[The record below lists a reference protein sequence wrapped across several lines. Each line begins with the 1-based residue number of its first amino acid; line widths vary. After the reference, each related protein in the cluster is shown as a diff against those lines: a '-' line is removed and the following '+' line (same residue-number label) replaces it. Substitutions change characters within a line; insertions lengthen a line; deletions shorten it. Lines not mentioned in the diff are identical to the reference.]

1 MQKSLTFLLILV
13 VSTSHAQIISN
24 FTVDDEGWTAAFSGG
39 ATATVEY
46 VSTGGN
52 PGGHLSAFPPTSGG
66 SANTSMSWYWVAP
79 AKFLGQ
85 FSFSYGQHL
94 KLDLKQ
100 STAGTDNTVSDII
113 LRASGGQTIH
123 LRFPEKPGTE
133 WTSYSIPLDLSADWR
148 SNSVAGNVAF
158 EHEIRRVLANLSQIQ
173 IRCKWIN
180 VAGYSSQLDNVV
192 LEQRELKPAPSVAS
206 ITPTAALTNAT
217 VTINGTN
224 FGETTANNRV
234 YFGNTEVTL
243 LSASATQLQVTVPPG
258 ATFAPIRA
266 LNTSTGL
273 SAQSSV
279 FFQPQFNN
287 PDDTGG
293 RIIANTFGL
302 NVEVPY
308 SAGVLASIM
317 GDIDG
322 DGWLDV
328 VTLESG
334 ATMGIFRNAG
344 SGGEINSSTFHSR
357 VGIPSGEQGQGNSG
371 GLALADFDNDG
382 KLDLV
387 TYSRGRF
394 DGFSNSGGITISRN
408 ISTPGNIAF
417 EPARLFFEI
426 DIFQNGITVA
436 DLDGDG
442 RTDILINSTGLV
454 IFQNTSRAPGY
465 IEFAAARRINS
476 VSGYV
481 MVCDLN
487 NDGKP
492 EVIATGAGNT
502 NIIFQNEST
511 PGNIIITPAFS
522 FPGSMVSGITAA
534 DLDGDGKQDLTFYR
548 INGFNDYDLVIRKNI
563 HTTGPVTEASLAPE
577 IILSKINRA
586 YSQRVADINGDNL
599 PEIIL
604 MGVTASFVVF
614 ENVTTPGILTQDSFI
629 EEVSFQ
635 GNVNLNAP
643 LVGDINGDNKPD
655 VITFGSSG
663 SNRLIIY
670 ENESVPKPTISVNTV
685 SPLRA
690 TTGSTITITGEK
702 FSEVPERN
710 TVWFGG
716 VQANVLTASKT
727 ELTVEA
733 PAGSTYA
740 PVSVTR
746 DRLTSYYHQPFSATF
761 GNGVD
766 FTDAHFAP
774 PVTIALAGADYDID
788 VGDMNKD
795 GLPDLVVE
803 VTNGARFFRNT
814 YSGGP
819 LASDAL
825 TLDISVGTS
834 FLNPKLLDA
843 DGDGLLDVFAVNGN
857 ARKNSSTDGSTLEFD
872 ANVATSIN
880 GSNVAFADFN
890 LDGKLDMA
898 GPNAGSAVL
907 QVRENRTRKG
917 PFTSG
922 TFSSFATTVNFA
934 KLSTGGGV
942 VTADFDRDGW
952 PDVAVTN
959 PGSGSMSIYHNQQ
972 RKRIG
977 AGSFV
982 RSDITTGA
990 NPGRIYSSDFDNDGR
1005 QDLLLYHGTGANNTL
1020 LILLHNQSTPG
1031 NISFTRIDLT
1041 NPSATTVMHIAD
1053 VDGDGRVDILTTSET
1068 GNRFSI
1074 FKNIYTSGTLAAT
1087 SFASPFNTS
1096 VTAPR
1101 AIVTADLNVD
1111 GKPEIV
1117 ITRTGFLEIY
1127 ENLIPTTAISIT
1139 TQPIATATICEGGS
1153 ASFTTAATGTTNIT
1167 YQWQKFNSVTSL
1179 FENLNNNTVYAGVTT
1194 STLSISNVSVLE
1206 AGDYRC
1212 LIRGDL
1218 AADAFTNTAQL
1229 IVNSLP
1235 APPDVISASRC
1246 GTGSVILTASGG
1258 APGDYRW
1265 YTQTP
1270 FALITGEVN
1279 ETYTT
1284 PTLTVSTDY
1293 LVSLADAFCESTR
1306 VPITATIN
1314 PVPAQPVIVSSIT
1327 PAAGSIT
1334 ACSSSTLTLTAPAGF
1349 ATYDWSN
1356 GESTQQIT
1364 VTASGVYFVNVT
1376 NTEGCTSPAS
1386 ASLTVTILPEP
1397 CSNQPP
1403 VIEATL
1409 TGLYIEG
1416 AVRVDLTPLL
1426 SDPDDNLD
1434 LGSLR
1439 VLNTQTTAGA
1449 SASINSSNELILDYG
1464 GILFTGMDRISIE
1477 VCDLLGACTQQQL
1490 TIYVEGDIIVR
1501 TGFSPNG
1508 DTRNDFFQIDYI
1520 NLFPDTQQNRVTIYN
1535 RWGDAVFEITNYDNQ
1550 TRVFRGLNKNGN
1562 ELPSGTYFYKL
1573 EFTSGRKMKTGYLS
1587 LKR

>member
-1 MQKSLTFLLILV
+1 MQKSLTLILILIFF
-13 VSTSHAQIISN
+13 TSQAQITSN
-24 FTVDDEGWTAAFSGG
+24 FTANDEGWTAAHTGG
-39 ATATVEY
+39 TAAAFEY

-52 PGGHLSAFPPTSGG
+52 PGGHLSASPPTSGG
-66 SANTSMSWYWVAP
+66 SVNIGMNWYWVAP
-79 AKFLGQ
+79 VKFLGKHD
-85 FSFSYGQHL
+85 FSYGQHI
-94 KLDLKQ
+94 KFDLKQ

-113 LRASGGQTIH
+113 LRASGGQSIH
-123 LRFPEKPGTE
+123 LRLPEKPGTE
-133 WTSYSIPLDLSADWR
+133 WTSYSIPLDVSADWR

-180 VAGYSSQLDNVV
+180 VAGYSSRLDNVV
-192 LEQRELKPAPSVAS
+192 LEQSELKPAPTVASVA
-206 ITPTAALTNAT
+206 PTAALTHAT

-224 FGETTANNRV
+224 FGETISNNRV
-234 YFGNTEVTL
+234 YFGNTEAIVTA
-243 LSASATQLQVTVPPG
+243 ASATQLQVTVPPG
-258 ATFAPIRA
+258 ATFAPIRV

-273 SAQSSV
+273 SAQSSI

-287 PDDTGG
+287 PDETGG
-293 RIIANTFGL
+293 RIIASTFGL

-308 SAGVLASIM
+308 SAGVLASVM

-334 ATMGIFRNAG
+334 ATMGIFLNAG
-344 SGGEINSSTFHSR
+344 LGGEINSSAFHPR

-371 GLALADFDNDG
+371 SLALADFDNDG

-408 ISTPGNIAF
+408 MSTPGNIAF

-442 RTDILINSTGLV
+442 RQDILINSTGLV
-454 IFQNTSRAPGY
+454 IFQNTSRAPGM

-481 MVCDLN
+481 TVCDLN

-502 NIIFQNEST
+502 NIVFQNEST
-511 PGNIIITPAFS
+511 PGNIVITPAFS
-522 FPGSMVSGITAA
+522 FPGSMVSGITVA

-586 YSQRVADINGDNL
+586 YSQQVADINGDNL

-614 ENVTTPGILTQDSFI
+614 ENVTTPGTLTQDSFI
-629 EEVSFQ
+629 EGVSFQ

-655 VITFGSSG
+655 VITFGSG
-663 SNRLIIY
+663 GANRLIIY

-690 TTGSTITITGEK
+690 TVGSTITITGEK
-702 FSEVPERN
+702 FSSTPDRN

-766 FTDAHFAP
+766 FTDTHFAP
-774 PVTIALAGADYDID
+774 PVTIALAGADYDMD

-795 GLPDLVVE
+795 GLPDILVE

-819 LASDAL
+819 LAADAL

-857 ARKNSSTDGSTLEFD
+857 ARKNGSTAGGIFEFD
-872 ANVATSIN
+872 ANIATSIN

-890 LDGKLDMA
+890 LDGKIDMA

-907 QVRENRTRKG
+907 QVRENRTRRG
-917 PFTSG
+917 PFTTG
-922 TFSSFATTVNFA
+922 TFSSFATTDNFA
-934 KLSTGGGV
+934 KPSTNGGV

-977 AGSFV
+977 TGSFV

-990 NPGRIYSSDFDNDGR
+990 NPGRIYTGDFDNDGR

-1041 NPSATTVMHIAD
+1041 NPSATTVMHMAD

-1074 FKNIYTSGTLAAT
+1074 FKNIHTSGPLTAA
-1087 SFASPFNTS
+1087 SFAAPWNTTA
-1096 VTAPR
+1096 TAPR
-1101 AIVTADLNVD
+1101 AIVTADLNLD

-1117 ITRTGFLEIY
+1117 ITRNGFLAIY
-1127 ENLIPTTAISIT
+1127 ENLIPSIAISIT
-1139 TQPIATATICEGGS
+1139 TQPTSPTYACEGTS
-1153 ASFTTAATGTTNIT
+1153 AAFTTAATGTTNIT
-1167 YQWQKFNSVTSL
+1167 YQWQKFNSGTSL
-1179 FENLNNNTVYAGVTT
+1179 FENLTNNAVYAGVATG
-1194 STLSISNVSVLE
+1194 TLSITTATLAE

-1212 LIRGDL
+1212 LIKGDL
-1218 AADAFTNTAQL
+1218 AADVFTNMATL
-1229 IVNSLP
+1229 VVNTVP
-1235 APPDVISASRC
+1235 ASPGVTDASTC
-1246 GTGSVILTASGG
+1246 GSGSIMLTASGG
-1258 APGDYRW
+1258 APGQYRW

-1270 FALITGEVN
+1270 LALIAGEVN

-1284 PTLTVSTDY
+1284 PVLTTTTTY
-1293 LVSLADAFCESTR
+1293 LVCIADAFCESIR
-1306 VPITATIN
+1306 VPVTATVSS
-1314 PVPAQPVIVSSIT
+1314 VPSQPTITSSIT
-1327 PAAGSIT
+1327 PVGNAVT
-1334 ACSSSTLTLTAPAGF
+1334 VCSSATLTLTAPAGF
-1349 ATYDWSN
+1349 AAYTWST
-1356 GESTQQIT
+1356 GETTQQIT
-1364 VTASGVYFVNVT
+1364 AATSGNYSVTVT
-1376 NTEGCTSPAS
+1376 NAEGCTSPAS
-1386 ASLTVTILPEP
+1386 GSLTVTIITEP
-1397 CSNQPP
+1397 CNNQPP
-1403 VIEATL
+1403 VIVTTL

-1416 AVRVDLTPLL
+1416 LVRVDLTPLL

-1449 SASINSSNELILDYG
+1449 SASINPANELILNYG
-1464 GILFTGMDRISIE
+1464 GILFTGLDRISIE

-1490 TIYVEGDIIVR
+1490 TIYVEGDIIIR

-1535 RWGDAVFEITNYDNQ
+1535 RWGDVVFEISNYDNQ

>member
-1 MQKSLTFLLILV
+1 MQKCLTLILLLIFC
-13 VSTSHAQIISN
+13 TSHAQIISN
-24 FTVDDEGWTAAFSGG
+24 FTADDEGWAAAHTGG
-39 ATATVEY
+39 TTATFEY

-52 PGGHLSAFPPTSGG
+52 PGGYLSASPPTSGG
-66 SANTSMSWYWVAP
+66 SVNIGMNWYWVAP

-113 LRASGGQTIH
+113 LRASGGQSIH

-148 SNSVAGNVAF
+148 SNSAAGNVAY

-180 VAGYSSQLDNVV
+180 VAGYSSQLDNVT
-192 LEQRELKPAPSVAS
+192 LEQLELMPAPTVAS
-206 ITPTAALTNAT
+206 VTPTAALTHAT

-224 FGETTANNRV
+224 FGESISNNRI
-234 YFGNTEVTL
+234 YFGNTEATVI
-243 LSASATQLQVTVPPG
+243 SASATQLQVTVPPG
-258 ATFAPIRA
+258 ATFAPIRV

-273 SAQSSV
+273 SAQSSA

-287 PDDTGG
+287 PDETGG
-293 RIIANTFGL
+293 RIIASTFGL

-308 SAGVLASIM
+308 SAGVLASVM

-344 SGGEINSSTFHSR
+344 SGGEINSSTFHPR

-394 DGFSNSGGITISRN
+394 DGFANSGGITISRN

-442 RTDILINSTGLV
+442 RQDILINSTGLV
-454 IFQNTSRAPGY
+454 IFQNTSRAPGM

-481 MVCDLN
+481 TVCDLN

-511 PGNIIITPAFS
+511 PGNIVITPAFS

-614 ENVTTPGILTQDSFI
+614 ENVTTPGTLTQDSFI

-643 LVGDINGDNKPD
+643 LVGDLNGDNKPD

-663 SNRLIIY
+663 ANRLIIY

-690 TTGSTITITGEK
+690 AAGSTITITGEK
-702 FSEVPERN
+702 FSSIPERN

-733 PAGSTYA
+733 PLGSTYA
-740 PVSVTR
+740 PVGVTR

-766 FTDAHFAP
+766 FDNSHFAP

-788 VGDMNKD
+788 VGDMNND
-795 GLPDLVVE
+795 GLPDLLVE
-803 VTNGARFFRNT
+803 ITNAARIFRNT
-814 YSGGP
+814 YSGG
-819 LASDAL
+819 AITADAL
-825 TLDISVGTS
+825 TLDVSITGS
-834 FLNPKLLDA
+834 FLNPKLQDF
-843 DGDGLLDVFAVNGN
+843 DGNGLLDVATVNGIL
-857 ARKNSSTDGSTLEFD
+857 RKNISTGSTIEID
-872 ANVATSIN
+872 ANVTFGGG
-880 GSNVAFADFN
+880 GSNLAFADFN
-890 LDGKLDMA
+890 QDGKMDMA
-898 GPNAGSAVL
+898 YPSNGGAQLIVK
-907 QVRENRTRKG
+907 ENRTRKG
-917 PFTSG
+917 PFTAG
-922 TFSSFATTVNFA
+922 TFPSFTANINFA
-934 KLSTGGGV
+934 KPSTNGGI

-952 PDVAVTN
+952 PDIAVTN
-959 PGSGSMSIYHNQQ
+959 PTTASMSIYHNQQ
-972 RKRIG
+972 LPRIRT
-977 AGSFV
+977 GSFT
-982 RSDITTGA
+982 RTDIPTGT
-990 NPGRIYSSDFDNDGR
+990 NPSRIYSGDFDNDGR

-1031 NISFTRIDLT
+1031 NISFNRIDLT
-1041 NPSATTVMHIAD
+1041 NPSATTVAHIAD

-1068 GNRFSI
+1068 GNRFSV
-1074 FKNIYTSGTLAAT
+1074 FKNIHTSGALSAA
-1087 SFASPFNTS
+1087 SFAAPFNTT

-1117 ITRTGFLEIY
+1117 ITRNGFLAIY
-1127 ENLIPTTAISIT
+1127 ENLIPNVSITIT
-1139 TQPIATATICEGGS
+1139 TQPTSPAYACEGTN
-1153 ASFTTAATGTTNIT
+1153 ASFITAATGTTNIT
-1167 YQWQKFNSVTSL
+1167 YQWQKFNTGTSL
-1179 FENLNNNTVYAGVTT
+1179 FENLTNNTIYSGVTT
-1194 STLSISNVSVLE
+1194 STLSITTVSNLV

-1218 AADAFTNTAQL
+1218 AADVFTNVAQFV
-1229 IVNSLP
+1229 VNALP
-1235 APPDVISASRC
+1235 TSPDVINASRC
-1246 GTGSVILTASGG
+1246 GTGSVTLNASGG
-1258 APGDYRW
+1258 TPGDYRW
-1265 YTQTP
+1265 YTETP

-1279 ETYTT
+1279 DTYATPVLTATT
-1284 PTLTVSTDY
+1284 NY
-1293 LVSLADAFCESTR
+1293 FVSLADAFCESTR
-1306 VPITATIN
+1306 VLITATISS
-1314 PVPAQPVIVSSIT
+1314 VPAQPAITSSIT
-1327 PAAGSIT
+1327 PVANAVT
-1334 ACSSSTLTLTAPAGF
+1334 VCSSSTLTLTAPAGF

-1364 VTASGVYFVNVT
+1364 VAVSGIYFVTVT
-1376 NTEGCTSPAS
+1376 NAGGCASPAS
-1386 ASLTVTILPEP
+1386 ASLAVTILPEP

-1403 VIEATL
+1403 VIITTL

-1416 AVRVDLTPLL
+1416 LVRVDLTPLL

-1439 VLNTQTTAGA
+1439 VLNTQTKAGA
-1449 SASINSSNELILDYG
+1449 SASINSFHELILDYG
-1464 GILFTGMDRISIE
+1464 GILFTGVDRISIE

-1508 DTRNDFFQIDYI
+1508 DDRNDFFQIDYI